1 MLKQSKSK
9 GGAREVDAE
18 MHYRI
23 CNGAAWCILGV
34 RVDQSSDGRK
44 QRNNL
49 DTSIIQGD
57 DRPGKRLLHTE
68 AELSTTMVKI
78 VLKMDRTAFQLARRL

>member
-1 MLKQSKSK
+1 
-9 GGAREVDAE
+9 

-57 DRPGKRLLHTE
+57 DRPGKRL
-68 AELSTTMVKI
+68 S
-78 VLKMDRTAFQLARRL
+78 

>member
-1 MLKQSKSK
+1 
-9 GGAREVDAE
+9 

-57 DRPGKRLLHTE
+57 DRPGKRLSQYTLRQ
-68 AELSTTMVKI
+68 LSTTMVKI
-78 VLKMDRTAFQLARRL
+78 VLNCGHVDRTAFQLIFRL

>member
-1 MLKQSKSK
+1 MLKQSKSSSSQQ
-9 GGAREVDAE
+9 GGREGGVEVDAE

-34 RVDQSSDGRK
+34 RLDQSSDGRK

-78 VLKMDRTAFQLARRL
+78 VLNG